1 MPLYV
6 HLVKMT
12 REGAGKIRDL
22 GPEYAKV
29 RKYNESLGGKTL
41 CAVACFGEYDFVTVT
56 EYPNEVAALK
66 VEDLRES
73 RLVVCDPAPIPLDE
87 MERTFDWLKSWGMLE
102 QTASPL
108 ALVNADVQAHAHIA
122 AE

>member
-1 MPLYV
+1 
-6 HLVKMT
+6 
-12 REGAGKIRDL
+12 
-22 GPEYAKV
+22 
-29 RKYNESLGGKTL
+29 
-41 CAVACFGEYDFVTVT
+41 
-56 EYPNEVAALK
+56 
-66 VEDLRES
+66 
-73 RLVVCDPAPIPLDE
+73 VCDPAPIPLDE